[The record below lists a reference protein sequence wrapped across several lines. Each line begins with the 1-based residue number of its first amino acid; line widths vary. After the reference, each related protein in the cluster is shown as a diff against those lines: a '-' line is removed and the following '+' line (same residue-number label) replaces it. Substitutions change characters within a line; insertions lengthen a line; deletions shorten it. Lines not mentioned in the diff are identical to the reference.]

1 MRPIVGISF
10 GFAAALTALTFCW
23 PRLVHSSRGLC
34 GEVRSTAGRLLAGA
48 QVSLLR
54 ADADGR
60 AVTVARTWSDDSGS
74 FEFDPAPA
82 TDAGLL
88 QVEASAFDHVPVRG
102 PMGSLVRRDALAIE
116 LPAMAAIDGQ
126 VVAAGGA
133 SVAGVRL
140 IATDAADQKQCYEG
154 LTRWDGTFRLRV
166 PPDHAYVVSGTGP
179 RGESVEVVR
188 GVEAG
193 ALNCELRLK

>member
-1 MRPIVGISF
+1 MRPIVGISI
-10 GFAAALTALTFCW
+10 GCAAALAALTFYW
-23 PRLVHSSRGLC
+23 PHLVHASRALC
-34 GEVRSTAGRLLAGA
+34 GEVRTTAGRLLPGA
-48 QVSLLR
+48 QVTLLR

-60 AVTVARTWSDDSGS
+60 AVEIARTWSDDSGS
-74 FEFDPAPA
+74 FEFDAVSA
-82 TDAGLL
+82 ADAGDL
-88 QVEASAFDHVPVRG
+88 QVEASAFEHVPVRG
-102 PMGSLVRRDALAIE
+102 RVGSLVRRDALAIE

-133 SVAGVRL
+133 AVAGVRL

-166 PPDHAYVVSGTGP
+166 PPDHSYVVSGTGP
-179 RGESVEVVR
+179 RGESVDVVH